1 MQAVRPLREDGTK
14 DLARCLYFMGLRQRP
29 APVVPGQKK
38 AAVNLNV
45 PVAEFRC
52 QARSWL
58 RLQCQQRPQHS
69 LQCRA
74 LCKHLAWWLLC
85 LGSTNDGISH
95 AKCAACTPVPSVR
108 SDLKANQCNKCR
120 D

>member
-1 MQAVRPLREDGTK
+1 MQAVRPLREDGAK
-14 DLARCLYFMGLRQRP
+14 DPARCLYFMGLRQRP

-58 RLQCQQRPQHS
+58 RLRCQQRPQ
-69 LQCRA
+69 R
-74 LCKHLAWWLLC
+74 LL
-85 LGSTNDGISH
+85 
-95 AKCAACTPVPSVR
+95 
-108 SDLKANQCNKCR
+108 
-120 D
+120 